1 MKKGRKKLLVALL
14 SLAVMACFGSG
25 SVFAAGDTSN
35 TYKIDYN
42 EQTDIHSV
50 KMEDGSEVIIFC
62 MNNGRHWPHY
72 TPETGP
78 VPSYEKT
85 SIEEFCK
92 ENGLTDPDKVAE
104 FTDRLKTILYA
115 GYPYNGMSLYG
126 TKSNVDII
134 TEDQFNQIL
143 NPPEALR
150 KDFPDTLDGRIFSLD
165 DLKNNT
171 GNIDYLKKFSQQVYE
186 LYPTGGTTKSGL
198 SYNDITST
206 PFYGAVWSMIN
217 SSTPLESY
225 SQVYGG
231 NYFLTDS
238 QAYSATSNAVWNLMK
253 EYGIPD
259 NTGVHE
265 STPLSKSLRIA
276 QSTNILTEKP
286 DSSYVSIE
294 GDALFEQNSAD
305 GKWYTGPLTLKAPST
320 YSTTFKLTLPQGVT
334 TTDGKT
340 EVKVGDTFT
349 LVSDTEP
356 QGGAN
361 ISLTSTIPWMEGD
374 LIVFE
379 AVNGQKASDGKA
391 FQNMIGAKI
400 HRESITVNKL
410 MSVAEKTTRVSIT
423 KNWNDEDNK
432 DGKRPSADEFAKSI
446 HLMNGD
452 TEVTGVTPTI
462 TDNLDNTYTV
472 VYEDLPLVDK
482 NGNEIQYTVKEDEV
496 TGYDADKS
504 SVENGGTITNTQEK
518 EEPKDPAGPTDPEDP
533 SDPGDPGD
541 NVDPTDPQDPGE
553 TTDPKNPSDNTD
565 KTTTDNGND
574 SNKTTVV
581 KKLSSIVQTGDNGT
595 VILYGSALVCA
606 AVLVVLLVQIRKR
619 KNSHVR

>member
-25 SVFAAGDTSN
+25 SVFAAGDSGN

-42 EQTDIHSV
+42 QQTDIHSV

-62 MNNGRHWPHY
+62 MNNKRHWPHT
-72 TPETGP
+72 TPTITS
-78 VPSYEKT
+78 VPLYEQT

-92 ENGLTDPDKVAE
+92 ENGITDPDKVAE

-171 GNIDYLKKFSQQVYE
+171 GNIDYLKDFSQQVYE
-186 LYPTGGTTKSGL
+186 LNRTGGTTKSGL

-231 NYFLTDS
+231 NYFITDA

-259 NTGVHE
+259 NTGVLD
-265 STPLSKSLRIA
+265 STPLSKSLKVA
-276 QSTNILTEKP
+276 QSTDILTEKP

-374 LIVFE
+374 LIVFQ
-379 AVNGQKASDGKA
+379 AVNDANHE

-423 KNWNDEDNK
+423 KTWNDEDNK
-432 DGKRPSADEFAKSI
+432 DGKRPSSDEFAKSI

-452 TEVTGVTPTI
+452 TEVIGVTPTI

-472 VYEDLPLVDK
+472 VYEDLLLKDSS
-482 NGNEIQYTVKEDEV
+482 GNEIKYTVKEDEV

-504 SVENGGTITNTQEK
+504 TVENGGTITNTQEK
-518 EEPKDPAGPTDPEDP
+518 EDPA
-533 SDPGDPGD
+533 DPGD
-541 NVDPTDPQDPGE
+541 NVDPTDPQDPGK

-581 KKLSSIVQTGDNGT
+581 KKVRSIVQTGDNGT

-606 AVLVVLLVQIRKR
+606 AVLVVLIVQIRKR

>member
-1 MKKGRKKLLVALL
+1 M
-14 SLAVMACFGSG
+14 
-25 SVFAAGDTSN
+25 
-35 TYKIDYN
+35 
-42 EQTDIHSV
+42 
-50 KMEDGSEVIIFC
+50 
-62 MNNGRHWPHY
+62 
-72 TPETGP
+72 
-78 VPSYEKT
+78 
-85 SIEEFCK
+85 
-92 ENGLTDPDKVAE
+92 
-104 FTDRLKTILYA
+104 
-115 GYPYNGMSLYG
+115 
-126 TKSNVDII
+126 
-134 TEDQFNQIL
+134 
-143 NPPEALR
+143 R

-171 GNIDYLKKFSQQVYE
+171 GNIDYLKDFSQQVYE
-186 LYPTGGTTKSGL
+186 LNRTGGTTKSGL

-231 NYFLTDS
+231 NYFITDA

-259 NTGVHE
+259 NTGVLD
-265 STPLSKSLRIA
+265 STPLSKSLKVA
-276 QSTNILTEKP
+276 QSTDILTEKP

-374 LIVFE
+374 LIVFQ
-379 AVNGQKASDGKA
+379 AVNDANHE

-423 KNWNDEDNK
+423 KTWNDEDNK
-432 DGKRPSADEFAKSI
+432 DGKRPSSDEFAKSI

-452 TEVTGVTPTI
+452 TEVIGVTPTI

-472 VYEDLPLVDK
+472 VYEDLPLKDSS
-482 NGNEIQYTVKEDEV
+482 GNEIQYTVKEDEV

-533 SDPGDPGD
+533 SNPGDPGD
-541 NVDPTDPQDPGE
+541 NVDPTDPQDPGK
-553 TTDPKNPSDNTD
+553 TADPKNPSDNTD

>member
-1 MKKGRKKLLVALL
+1 LKKGRKKLLVALL

-25 SVFAAGDTSN
+25 SVFAAGDSGN

-42 EQTDIHSV
+42 QQTDIHSV

-62 MNNGRHWPHY
+62 MNNKRHWPHT
-72 TPETGP
+72 TPTITS
-78 VPSYEKT
+78 VPLYEQT

-92 ENGLTDPDKVAE
+92 ENGITDPDKVAE

-150 KDFPDTLDGRIFSLD
+150 KDFPDTLDGRIFYLD

-171 GNIDYLKKFSQQVYE
+171 GNIDYLKDFSQQVYE

-198 SYNDITST
+198 SYDDITST

-231 NYFLTDS
+231 NYFITDA

-259 NTGVHE
+259 NTGVLD
-265 STPLSKSLRIA
+265 STPLSKSLKVA
-276 QSTNILTEKP
+276 QSTDILTEKP

-374 LIVFE
+374 LIVFQ
-379 AVNGQKASDGKA
+379 AVNDANHE

-423 KNWNDEDNK
+423 KTWNDEDNK
-432 DGKRPSADEFAKSI
+432 DGKRPSSDEFAKSI

-452 TEVTGVTPTI
+452 TEVIGVTPTI

-533 SDPGDPGD
+533 SNPGDPGD
-541 NVDPTDPQDPGE
+541 NVDPTDPQDPGK

-565 KTTTDNGND
+565 KTTTDNGNN

-581 KKLSSIVQTGDNGT
+581 KKVSSIVQTGDNGT
-595 VILYGSALVCA
+595 VILYGFALVCA
-606 AVLVVLLVQIRKR
+606 AVLVVLLVQIRKG

>member
-1 MKKGRKKLLVALL
+1 MKKGRKKILMVLL

-25 SVFAAGDTSN
+25 SVFAVGDTSN

-62 MNNGRHWPHY
+62 MNNERHWPHT
-72 TPETGP
+72 TPTITS
-78 VPSYEKT
+78 VPLYEQT
-85 SIEEFCK
+85 SIEKFCK

-115 GYPYNGMSLYG
+115 GYPYNGMSLYS
-126 TKSNVDII
+126 TKSNVDTI
-134 TEDQFNQIL
+134 TADEFNQIL
-143 NPPEALR
+143 NPPKALR
-150 KDFPDTLDGRIFSLD
+150 NDFPDTLDGRIFSLD

-171 GNIDYLKKFSQQVYE
+171 GNIDYLKEFSQQVFE
-186 LYPTGGTTKSGL
+186 LYRTGGTTKSGL

-206 PFYGAVWSMIN
+206 PFYGAVWSMLN
-217 SSTPLESY
+217 SSTPLELY
-225 SQVYGG
+225 SKVYGG
-231 NYFLTDS
+231 NYFITDA

-259 NTGVHE
+259 NSGVQD
-265 STPLSKSLRIA
+265 STPLSKSLKVA
-276 QSTNILTEKP
+276 QSTDILTEKP

-305 GKWYTGPLTLKAPST
+305 GKWYTGSLTLKAPST
-320 YSTTFKLTLPQGVT
+320 YNTTFKLTLPQGVT

-340 EVKVGDTFT
+340 EIKVGDTFV
-349 LVSDTEP
+349 LVSDAEP

-400 HRESITVNKL
+400 HRESISVNKL

-423 KNWNDEDNK
+423 KTWNDEDNK
-432 DGKRPSADEFAKSI
+432 DGKRPSADEFSKSI

-541 NVDPTDPQDPGE
+541 NVDPTDPQDPGK

-581 KKLSSIVQTGDNGT
+581 KKVRSIVQTGDNGT

>member
-1 MKKGRKKLLVALL
+1 MKKGRKKILVALL

-62 MNNGRHWPHY
+62 MNNKRHWPNT
-72 TPETGP
+72 TPTITS
-78 VPSYEKT
+78 VPLYEQT

-92 ENGLTDPDKVAE
+92 ENGITDPDKVAE

-150 KDFPDTLDGRIFSLD
+150 KDFPDTLDGRIFSLN

-171 GNIDYLKKFSQQVYE
+171 GNIDYLKDFSQQVFE
-186 LYPTGGTTKSGL
+186 LNRTGGTTKSGL

-225 SQVYGG
+225 SKVYGG
-231 NYFLTDS
+231 NYFITDA

-259 NTGVHE
+259 NTGVLD
-265 STPLSKSLRIA
+265 STPLSKSLKVA
-276 QSTNILTEKP
+276 QSTDILTEKP

-374 LIVFE
+374 LIVFQ
-379 AVNGQKASDGKA
+379 AVNDANHE

-423 KNWNDEDNK
+423 KTWNDEDNK
-432 DGKRPSADEFAKSI
+432 DGKRPSPDEFSKSI

-504 SVENGGTITNTQEK
+504 SVENGGTITNTKEK
-518 EEPKDPAGPTDPEDP
+518 KDPA
-533 SDPGDPGD
+533 DPGD
-541 NVDPTDPQDPGE
+541 NVDPTDPQDPGK

>member
-1 MKKGRKKLLVALL
+1 MKKGRKKILVALL

-62 MNNGRHWPHY
+62 MNNKRHWPHT
-72 TPETGP
+72 TPTITS
-78 VPSYEKT
+78 VPLYEQT

-92 ENGLTDPDKVAE
+92 ENGITDPDKVAE

-134 TEDQFNQIL
+134 TEDQFNLIL

-150 KDFPDTLDGRIFSLD
+150 KDFPDTLDGRIFSLN

-171 GNIDYLKKFSQQVYE
+171 GNIDYLKDFSQQVFE
-186 LYPTGGTTKSGL
+186 LNRTGGTTKSGL

-231 NYFLTDS
+231 NYFITDA

-259 NTGVHE
+259 NTGVLD
-265 STPLSKSLRIA
+265 STPLSKSLKVA
-276 QSTNILTEKP
+276 QSTDILTEKP

-374 LIVFE
+374 LIVFQ
-379 AVNGQKASDGKA
+379 AVNDANHE

-423 KNWNDEDNK
+423 KTWNDEDNK
-432 DGKRPSADEFAKSI
+432 DGKRPSPDEFSKSI

-504 SVENGGTITNTQEK
+504 SVENGGTITNTKEK
-518 EEPKDPAGPTDPEDP
+518 KDPA
-533 SDPGDPGD
+533 DPGD
-541 NVDPTDPQDPGE
+541 NVDPTDPQDPGK

>member
-1 MKKGRKKLLVALL
+1 MKRVTKKLLVALL
-14 SLAVMACFGSG
+14 SLAVIACFGSG
-25 SVFAAGDTSN
+25 SVFAADDTSN

-62 MNNGRHWPHY
+62 MNNGRHWPHT
-72 TPETGP
+72 TPTITS
-78 VPSYEKT
+78 VPLYEQT

-92 ENGLTDPDKVAE
+92 ENGLTDPDKVAA

-115 GYPYNGMSLYG
+115 GYPYNGMSLYA
-126 TKSNVDII
+126 TKSNVDTI
-134 TEDQFNQIL
+134 TEEQFNQIL
-143 NPPEALR
+143 NPPQALR
-150 KDFPDTLDGRIFSLD
+150 DDFPDSLDGRIFSLD

-171 GNIDYLKKFSQQVYE
+171 GNLDYLNQFMDEVRLLGKS
-186 LYPTGGTTKSGL
+186 GGTTKSGL
-198 SYNDITST
+198 SASDITST
-206 PFYGAVWSMIN
+206 PFYGAVWCMLN
-217 SSTPLESY
+217 SSTPLEAY
-225 SQVYGG
+225 SQAYGG
-231 NYFLTDS
+231 SYFVTDA

-259 NTGVHE
+259 NTGVQD
-265 STPLSKSLRIA
+265 STALSKSLRIA

-286 DSSYVSIE
+286 DSSDVSIE
-294 GDALFEQNSAD
+294 GDGLFEQNSAD

-320 YSTTFKLTLPQGVT
+320 FNTSFKLTLPQGVT
-334 TTDGKT
+334 TTDGKK
-340 EVKVGDTFT
+340 EIKVGDTFV
-349 LVSDTEP
+349 LVSDAEP

-423 KNWNDEDNK
+423 KTWNDEDNK

-446 HLMNGD
+446 HLMNGNK
-452 TEVTGVTPTI
+452 EVTGVTPVI
-462 TDNLDNTYTV
+462 TDNQDNTYTIS
-472 VYEDLPLVDK
+472 YENLPLKDSS
-482 NGNEIQYTVKEDEV
+482 GNEIEYTVKEDEV
-496 TGYDADKS
+496 NGYDADNS
-504 SVENGGTITNTQEK
+504 TVENGGTITNTQEK
-518 EEPKDPAGPTDPEDP
+518 EEPKDPAGTTDPKDP
-533 SDPGDPGD
+533 SDPANPGD
-541 NVDPTDPQDPGE
+541 NVNPTDPQDPRK

-565 KTTTDNGND
+565 KTTTDNGNN

-581 KKLSSIVQTGDNGT
+581 KKVSSIVQTGDNGT

>member
-25 SVFAAGDTSN
+25 SVFAAGDSGN

-42 EQTDIHSV
+42 QQTDIHSV

-62 MNNGRHWPHY
+62 MNNKRHWPHT
-72 TPETGP
+72 TPTITS
-78 VPSYEKT
+78 VPLYEQT

-92 ENGLTDPDKVAE
+92 ENGITDPNKVAE

-171 GNIDYLKKFSQQVYE
+171 GNIDYLKDFSQQVYE
-186 LYPTGGTTKSGL
+186 LNRTGGTTKSGL

-231 NYFLTDS
+231 NYFITDA

-259 NTGVHE
+259 NTGVLD
-265 STPLSKSLRIA
+265 STPLSKSLKVA
-276 QSTNILTEKP
+276 QSTDILTEKP

-374 LIVFE
+374 LIVFQ
-379 AVNGQKASDGKA
+379 AVNDANHE

-423 KNWNDEDNK
+423 KTWNDEDNK
-432 DGKRPSADEFAKSI
+432 DGKRPSSDEFAKSI

-452 TEVTGVTPTI
+452 TEVIGVTPTI

-472 VYEDLPLVDK
+472 VYEDLPLKDSS
-482 NGNEIQYTVKEDEV
+482 GNEIKYTVKEDEV

-504 SVENGGTITNTQEK
+504 TVENGGTITNTQEK
-518 EEPKDPAGPTDPEDP
+518 EDPA
-533 SDPGDPGD
+533 DPGD
-541 NVDPTDPQDPGE
+541 NVDPTDPQDPGK

-581 KKLSSIVQTGDNGT
+581 KKVRSIVQTGDNGT

-606 AVLVVLLVQIRKR
+606 AVLVVLIVQIRKR

>member
-1 MKKGRKKLLVALL
+1 MKKGRKKILVALL

-25 SVFAAGDTSN
+25 SVFAADDTSN

-62 MNNGRHWPHY
+62 MNNGLHWPHT
-72 TPETGP
+72 TPTITS
-78 VPSYEKT
+78 VPLYEQT

-92 ENGLTDPDKVAE
+92 ENGITDPDKVAE

-150 KDFPDTLDGRIFSLD
+150 KDFPDTLDGRVFSLD

-171 GNIDYLKKFSQQVYE
+171 GNIDYLKDFSQQVFE
-186 LYPTGGTTKSGL
+186 LNRTGGTTKSGL

-231 NYFLTDS
+231 NYFITDA

-259 NTGVHE
+259 NTGVLD
-265 STPLSKSLRIA
+265 STPLSKSLKVA
-276 QSTNILTEKP
+276 QSTDILTEKP

-423 KNWNDEDNK
+423 KTWNDEDNK

-533 SDPGDPGD
+533 
-541 NVDPTDPQDPGE
+541 TDPQDPGK

-581 KKLSSIVQTGDNGT
+581 KKVRSIVQTGDNGT

>member
-1 MKKGRKKLLVALL
+1 MKKGRKKILVALL

-25 SVFAAGDTSN
+25 SVFAADDTSN

-42 EQTDIHSV
+42 EQTHIHSV

-115 GYPYNGMSLYG
+115 GYPYNGMSLYSI
-126 TKSNVDII
+126 KSSVDII
-134 TEDQFNQIL
+134 TADEFNQIL
-143 NPPEALR
+143 NPPQALR
-150 KDFPDTLDGRIFSLD
+150 DDFPDSLDGRIFSLD
-165 DLKNNT
+165 DLKNNK
-171 GNIDYLKKFSQQVYE
+171 GNIDYLNKFMGEVLA
-186 LYPTGGTTKSGL
+186 LYVSGGTSKSGL
-198 SYNDITST
+198 TYSDITST
-206 PFYGAVWSMIN
+206 PFYGAVWCMLN
-217 SSTPLESY
+217 SSTPLEQY
-225 SQVYGG
+225 SQTYGG
-231 NYFLTDS
+231 GYFLTDS

-259 NTGVHE
+259 NTGVQD
-265 STPLSKSLRIA
+265 STSLSKSLKVA

-286 DSSYVSIE
+286 DSGDVSIE
-294 GDALFEQNSAD
+294 GDALFEQNSSN
-305 GKWYTGPLTLKAPST
+305 GKWYTGTLTLKAPST
-320 YSTTFKLTLPQGVT
+320 YNTSFTLTLPQGVS

-340 EVKVGDTFT
+340 ELKVGDTFV
-349 LVSDTEP
+349 LVSDSEP

-361 ISLTSTIPWMEGD
+361 ISLSSTIPWMEGD
-374 LIVFE
+374 LIVFQ
-379 AVNGQKASDGKA
+379 AVNDANHD

-410 MSVAEKTTRVSIT
+410 LSIAEKTTRVSIT
-423 KNWNDEDNK
+423 KTWNDEDNK
-432 DGKRPSADEFAKSI
+432 DGKRPSADEFSKSI
-446 HLMNGD
+446 HLMNGNK
-452 TEVTGVTPTI
+452 EVTGVTPTI
-462 TDNLDNTYTV
+462 TDNLDNTYTIS
-472 VYEDLPLVDK
+472 YENLPLKDSS
-482 NGNEIQYTVKEDEV
+482 GNEIEYTVKEDEV
-496 TGYDADKS
+496 NGYDADNS
-504 SVENGGTITNTQEK
+504 TVENGGTITNTQEK

-533 SDPGDPGD
+533 SNPGDPGD
-541 NVDPTDPQDPGE
+541 NVNP
-553 TTDPKNPSDNTD
+553 TDPKNPSENAD
-565 KTTTDNGND
+565 KTTTDNGNN

-581 KKLSSIVQTGDNGT
+581 KKVSSIVQTGDNGT

>member
-1 MKKGRKKLLVALL
+1 MIQVTHI
-14 SLAVMACFGSG
+14 S
-25 SVFAAGDTSN
+25 
-35 TYKIDYN
+35 KIDYN

-50 KMEDGSEVIIFC
+50 KLEDGSEVIIFC
-62 MNNGRHWPHY
+62 MNNGRHWPHT
-72 TPETGP
+72 TPTITS
-78 VPSYEKT
+78 VPLYEQT

-92 ENGLTDPDKVAE
+92 ENGLTDPDKVAA

-115 GYPYNGMSLYG
+115 GYPYNGMSLYA
-126 TKSNVDII
+126 TKSNVDTI
-134 TEDQFNQIL
+134 TEEQFNQIL
-143 NPPEALR
+143 NPPQALR
-150 KDFPDTLDGRIFSLD
+150 DDFPESLDGRIFSLD

-171 GNIDYLKKFSQQVYE
+171 GNLDYLNQFMDEVRLLGKS
-186 LYPTGGTTKSGL
+186 GGTTKSGL
-198 SYNDITST
+198 SASDITST
-206 PFYGAVWSMIN
+206 PFYGAVWCMLN
-217 SSTPLESY
+217 SSTPLEAY
-225 SQVYGG
+225 SQAYGES
-231 NYFLTDS
+231 YFVTDA

-259 NTGVHE
+259 NTGVQD
-265 STPLSKSLRIA
+265 STALSKSLRIA

-286 DSSYVSIE
+286 DSSDVSIE
-294 GDALFEQNSAD
+294 GDGLFEQNSAD

-320 YSTTFKLTLPQGVT
+320 FNTSFKLTLPQGVT
-334 TTDGKT
+334 TTDGKK
-340 EVKVGDTFT
+340 EIKVGDTFV
-349 LVSDTEP
+349 LVSDAEP

-423 KNWNDEDNK
+423 KTWNDEDNK

-446 HLMNGD
+446 HLMNGNK
-452 TEVTGVTPTI
+452 EVTGVTPVI
-462 TDNLDNTYTV
+462 TDNQDNTYTIS
-472 VYEDLPLVDK
+472 YENLPLKDSS
-482 NGNEIQYTVKEDEV
+482 GNEIEYTVKEDEV
-496 TGYDADKS
+496 NGYDADNS
-504 SVENGGTITNTQEK
+504 TVENGGTITNTQEK
-518 EEPKDPAGPTDPEDP
+518 EEPKDPAGPTDPKDP
-533 SDPGDPGD
+533 SNPGDPGD
-541 NVDPTDPQDPGE
+541 NVNP
-553 TTDPKNPSDNTD
+553 TDPKNPSENAD
-565 KTTTDNGND
+565 KTTTDNGNN

-581 KKLSSIVQTGDNGT
+581 KKVSSIVQTGDNGT

>member
-1 MKKGRKKLLVALL
+1 MKRVRKKLLVALL
-14 SLAVMACFGSG
+14 SLAVIACFGSG
-25 SVFAAGDTSN
+25 SVLAADDSGN

-42 EQTDIHSV
+42 QQTAIHSV
-50 KMEDGSEVIIFC
+50 KLKDGSEVIIFC

-115 GYPYNGMSLYG
+115 GYPYNGMSLYSI
-126 TKSNVDII
+126 KSNVDII
-134 TEDQFNQIL
+134 TVDEFNQIL
-143 NPPEALR
+143 NPPQALR
-150 KDFPDTLDGRIFSLD
+150 DDFPDSLDGRIFSLD
-165 DLKNNT
+165 DLKNNKE
-171 GNIDYLKKFSQQVYE
+171 NIDYLNKFMGEVLA
-186 LYPTGGTTKSGL
+186 LYPSGTSKSGL
-198 SYNDITST
+198 TYSDITST
-206 PFYGAVWSMIN
+206 PFYGAVWCMLN
-217 SSTPLESY
+217 SSTPLEAY
-225 SQVYGG
+225 SQAYGG
-231 NYFLTDS
+231 SYFVTDA

-259 NTGVHE
+259 NTGVQD
-265 STPLSKSLRIA
+265 STALSKSLKVA

-286 DSSYVSIE
+286 DSGNVSIE
-294 GDALFEQNSAD
+294 GDALFEQNSSN
-305 GKWYTGPLTLKAPST
+305 GKWYTGTLTLKAPST
-320 YSTTFKLTLPQGVT
+320 YNTSFTLTLPKGVT
-334 TTDGKT
+334 TTDGKK
-340 EVKVGDTFT
+340 EIKVGDTFV
-349 LVSDTEP
+349 LVSDAEP

-410 MSVAEKTTRVSIT
+410 MSVAEKTTKVSIT
-423 KNWNDEDNK
+423 KTWNDEDNK
-432 DGKRPSADEFAKSI
+432 DGKRPSADVFAKSI
-446 HLMNGD
+446 HLMNGNK
-452 TEVTGVTPTI
+452 EVTGVTPVI
-462 TDNLDNTYTV
+462 TDNHDNTYTIS
-472 VYEDLPLVDK
+472 YENLPLKDSS
-482 NGNEIQYTVKEDEV
+482 GNEIEYTVKEDEV
-496 TGYDADKS
+496 NGYDADNS
-504 SVENGGTITNTQEK
+504 TVENGGTITNTQEK

-533 SDPGDPGD
+533 SNPANPGD
-541 NVDPTDPQDPGE
+541 NVNPTDPQNPGK
-553 TTDPKNPSDNTD
+553 TTDPKNPSENAD
-565 KTTTDNGND
+565 KNTTDNGNN

-581 KKLSSIVQTGDNGT
+581 KKVSSIVQTGDNGT